1 MCKSIHLHSLSV
13 LLIVLVT
20 GLLFAQ
26 KSPAISQSEPVI
38 DGGNQNGSSN
48 QTESGTTEESDET
61 TDANVEDDQST
72 EEVKQNRLASE
83 SSPYLLQHAR
93 NPVDWYPW
101 GQEAFEKA
109 KRENKLVFLSVGYAA
124 CHWCHVMERES
135 FEDDEIAKVLNER
148 FVCVKVD
155 REERPDVD
163 QIYMTAVQLVS
174 GHGGWPM
181 SVFVLPD
188 GKPFWGGTYFP
199 ARDGDRGN
207 STGFLTILSQIDL
220 AWKEQTEQVR
230 AQSIAVT
237 KAIQSQQLSSAG
249 DFAGRSYDDAM
260 VAQTLMALRKQY
272 DATYGGFSAGD
283 GGPKF
288 PEPSNL
294 HFLASVAAS
303 EQTKN
308 IKPSQ
313 VDQQNNA
320 QSDNG
325 EVDDLSLK
333 ESLQDQGSPTA
344 AEMLVTTLNGM
355 IRGGMYDHIG
365 GGFHRY
371 SVDPQWQIPHFEKM
385 LYDNAQLARV
395 YASAAVATGN
405 QEYRSIAEGICDFM
419 IRELRDPAG
428 GFYSSID
435 ADSEGEEGKFYRW
448 DRDELKTFQSLGSFA
463 DFANIYRLDKEPNF
477 ESEFY
482 VPAPRLNLSEVAN
495 ERGETYRSMM
505 GKLEPVAR
513 AMFEQRAK
521 RLRPITDN
529 KILTSWNGLTISAL
543 ADAGRLLERKDYL
556 RASVECLEFIMSNS
570 RSAEGRLLRSYARGE
585 AKLGGYLDDYA
596 FLISGILALHR
607 STSDDRLLRMASGLM
622 NEQIKWFWD
631 EKDGGFFFTASD
643 HPESIVRLKNPVD
656 GAIPSGISVT
666 AENLSYVLRA
676 PSEVLDSERRESYR
690 ARLASTV
697 QSVMPLV
704 SRAPAAAT
712 RMGAVAS
719 EMSKAAVP
727 NGS

>member
-1 MCKSIHLHSLSV
+1 MCKSILLHSLSV
-13 LLIVLVT
+13 LLIVLVP

-26 KSPAISQSEPVI
+26 KSPEISQSESVI
-38 DGGNQNGSSN
+38 DGGNQNASSN
-48 QTESGTTEESDET
+48 QTESGTTEEPDET
-61 TDANVEDDQST
+61 TDANVEDEQSS

-101 GQEAFEKA
+101 GQEAFDKA

-249 DFAGRSYDDAM
+249 DFAGQSYDDAM

-308 IKPSQ
+308 IKPSPR
-313 VDQQNNA
+313 
-320 QSDNG
+320 G
-325 EVDDLSLK
+325 ELEITSVNQIYLKLKKLNIERLSRGFTWLDTGTH
-333 ESLQDQGSPTA
+333 ESLMQASRFVETIEKRQG
-344 AEMLVTTLNGM
+344 L
-355 IRGGMYDHIG
+355 
-365 GGFHRY
+365 
-371 SVDPQWQIPHFEKM
+371 K
-385 LYDNAQLARV
+385 
-395 YASAAVATGN
+395 VACL
-405 QEYRSIAEGICDFM
+405 EEIAF
-419 IRELRDPAG
+419 RLK
-428 GFYSSID
+428 YID
-435 ADSEGEEGKFYRW
+435 ANQLRNLAYP
-448 DRDELKTFQSLGSFA
+448 LKKNGYGQYL
-463 DFANIYRLDKEPNF
+463 
-477 ESEFY
+477 
-482 VPAPRLNLSEVAN
+482 LNLIN
-495 ERGETYRSMM
+495 
-505 GKLEPVAR
+505 
-513 AMFEQRAK
+513 
-521 RLRPITDN
+521 
-529 KILTSWNGLTISAL
+529 
-543 ADAGRLLERKDYL
+543 
-556 RASVECLEFIMSNS
+556 
-570 RSAEGRLLRSYARGE
+570 
-585 AKLGGYLDDYA
+585 
-596 FLISGILALHR
+596 
-607 STSDDRLLRMASGLM
+607 
-622 NEQIKWFWD
+622 
-631 EKDGGFFFTASD
+631 
-643 HPESIVRLKNPVD
+643 
-656 GAIPSGISVT
+656 
-666 AENLSYVLRA
+666 
-676 PSEVLDSERRESYR
+676 
-690 ARLASTV
+690 
-697 QSVMPLV
+697 
-704 SRAPAAAT
+704 
-712 RMGAVAS
+712 
-719 EMSKAAVP
+719 
-727 NGS
+727 